1 MSSRLPLV
9 VGLAWLG
16 TALALGA
23 LGVIGRLRPPVP
35 QLVLLGLCVALI
47 ATYLCSRGFRR
58 WARQIDPLAI
68 VALHLSRFV
77 GFYFLVLGARG
88 ELPLAFAT
96 PAGWGDV
103 FVASLAVVLLIS
115 GSPAT
120 LQHRRLY
127 LVWNALGLAD
137 ILLVVV
143 TAARLG
149 IVAPDSMKALLVL
162 PLSLLPTFLVPLII
176 TSHLL
181 LASVLRSSNRKHS
194 YGKR

>member
-1 MSSRLPLV
+1 MSSLLPLV
-9 VGLAWLG
+9 VGLAWLSI
-16 TALALGA
+16 ALALGA
-23 LGVIGRLRPPVP
+23 LGVISRLRPPFP
-35 QLVLLGLCVALI
+35 QLVLLVLCAALI

-58 WARQIDPLAI
+58 WARPIDPRAI
-68 VALHLSRFV
+68 VALHLSRFI
-77 GFYFLVLGARG
+77 GFYFLLLGARG
-88 ELPLAFAT
+88 ELPHVFAT
-96 PAGWGDV
+96 PAGWGDIL
-103 FVASLAVVLLIS
+103 VASLAVLLLIS
-115 GSPAT
+115 GPPDT

-137 ILLVVV
+137 ILFVVV

-181 LASVLRSSNRKHS
+181 LIAILKFSDGKHS
-194 YGKR
+194 PSM